1 VSFIFTIIGLMISL
15 DVIWW
20 IVFARLTNHA
30 TGRVVVSIFMV
41 AMIAGL
47 IAVIAA
53 RLSRADWDRVIP
65 KFAVSA
71 VFIWH
76 FIGLGLLSLIGLA
89 LIPILL
95 GQKIVRLTR
104 AAPIKVER
112 SVQAPAWSRREF
124 LRFAGAML
132 PPVFTLSLTGIAM
145 AQLNNVRVR
154 RFVLPIATLPKELDG
169 ITIAQV
175 SDMHVGRFTNGEVL
189 QKMVRMVNEMRA
201 DLVLLTGD
209 LINDALADLDTGLEL
224 ARALEARF
232 GLAIIEGNHDLIENP
247 AEFERRVRASGIPFL
262 LDESTVIDVHG
273 FPVQLLGLSWTRI
286 HGQGRDAAIAAAVKN
301 LLEQREAGAFPIL
314 MAHHP
319 HAFDAAADA
328 GLPLT
333 LSGHTHGGQL
343 MLNEQLGFGPALFRY
358 WSGRYTRGRSK
369 LIVSNGVGN
378 WFPLRVNA
386 PAEIVHITLR
396 QA

>member
-1 VSFIFTIIGLMISL
+1 MISL

-41 AMIAGL
+41 AMMVGL

-145 AQLNNVRVR
+145 GQLNNVRIR

-262 LDESTVIDVHG
+262 LDESTIIDVHG
-273 FPVQLLGLSWTRI
+273 FPVQLLGLSWTRV
-286 HGQGRDAAIAAAVKN
+286 HGQERDAAIGAAVKN
-301 LLEQREAGAFPIL
+301 LLEQREADAFPIL

-343 MLNEQLGFGPALFRY
+343 MLNEQLGFGPALFHY
-358 WSGRYTRGRSK
+358 WSGLYTRGRSK

>member
-1 VSFIFTIIGLMISL
+1 MSFIFTIIGLMISL

-41 AMIAGL
+41 AMMVGL
-47 IAVIAA
+47 IVVIAA
-53 RLSRADWDRVIP
+53 RLSRADWDRFIP

-71 VFIWH
+71 IFIWH
-76 FIGLGLLSLIGLA
+76 FIGLGLLSLIALA

-124 LRFAGAML
+124 LRFTGAML
-132 PPVFTLSLTGIAM
+132 PPVFTFSLTGIAM

-247 AEFERRVRASGIPFL
+247 AEFEKRVRASGIPFL
-262 LDESTVIDVHG
+262 LDESTIIDVHG
-273 FPVQLLGLSWTRI
+273 FPVQLLGLSWTR
-286 HGQGRDAAIAAAVKN
+286 GRDAAIAAAVHK
-301 LLEQREAGAFPIL
+301 LLERRDPDAFPIL

-358 WSGRYTRGRSK
+358 WSGLYEREQSK

-386 PAEIVHITLR
+386 PAEIVHLTLR
-396 QA
+396 RE